1 MREPSLKETTAL
13 SIVLHAVVLFIAFFV
28 IKRSNY
34 ISLPS
39 PYVVKLVSPTELK
52 QVMSKSNKARHSKPN
67 VATIREIKKKRQRA
81 LIKTKKTYSRV
92 VKPEVKTQPSS
103 DISYKEAIAALK
115 AKKRIE
121 EKVRK
126 KRELLSIKKQ
136 YLTKERET
144 PKTSSENISSA
155 ENKDTIFSTYYSLIT
170 ERIWSEWVYPEFK
183 NRENLLAVINIK
195 ILKNGEIKILGVEK
209 SSGNTL
215 FDRSAIR
222 AIRKASPLPPPPF
235 ELEVGL
241 KFSP

>member
-1 MREPSLKETTAL
+1 MREPTLKETTAL
-13 SIVLHAVVLFIAFFV
+13 SILLHAVVLFIAFFV
-28 IKRSNY
+28 IKRSSY

-39 PYVVKLVSPTELK
+39 PYVVKLVSPAEFK
-52 QVMSKSNKARHSKPN
+52 QTITKPN
-67 VATIREIKKKRQRA
+67 KITRHPRTKVATIKEIKRKRQKI
-81 LIKTKKTYSRV
+81 LIKTKKA
-92 VKPEVKTQPSS
+92 VKPKVKTQPSS

-121 EKVRK
+121 EKVRR

-136 YLTKERET
+136 YLTKGEENQ
-144 PKTSSENISSA
+144 KSSSENSSSG
-155 ENKDTIFSTYYSLIT
+155 ENKDTLFSSYSSLIT
-170 ERIWSEWVYPEFK
+170 ERVWSEWVYPEFK
-183 NRENLLAVINIK
+183 SREELLTIIDIK
-195 ILKNGEIKILGVEK
+195 ILKNGEIKILKIEK

-235 ELEVGL
+235 EIEVGL